1 MKVLIFGPNGMLGRT
16 LVRLL
21 SADDNISVITLSRN
35 DIDLSDCTLMSLKNA
50 VSSIAPDFV
59 VNCAGVIKQRQ
70 NIPIH
75 QMVQVNTLVPLWLE
89 DISMKLGCKFIHFTT
104 DCVYDGQTG
113 SYDEMSEHSARDA
126 YGMSK
131 SLGEP
136 SGSITIRS
144 SIIGEEATNKLSLL
158 EVVRGNAGKKML
170 GYTNH
175 IWNGMT
181 CLEAAKLI
189 KRIIHTPDLQYV
201 GVRHF
206 YSNSVSKYNLISI
219 INEVYSLEIEVI
231 PHLATNQIDRT
242 LTSIYKENRMVTSIK
257 EQVEEQML
265 FWKS

>member
-21 SADDNISVITLSRN
+21 SADDNISVVPVSRD
-35 DIDLSDCTLMSLKNA
+35 DIDLSNCTLLSLKEA
-50 VSSIAPDFV
+50 VSSVAPDFV

-70 NIPIH
+70 NIPTH
-75 QMVQVNTLVPLWLE
+75 QMVQVNTLIPLWLE
-89 DISMKLGCKFIHFTT
+89 DISMELGCKFIHFTT
-104 DCVYDGQTG
+104 DCVYDGRTG
-113 SYDEMSEHSARDA
+113 GYYEMSEHSARDA

-158 EVVRGNAGKKML
+158 DVVRSNAGKKML

-189 KRIIHTPDLQYV
+189 KRIIHTPDLQYA

-206 YSNSVSKYNLISI
+206 YSNSVSKYDLVSI
-219 INEVYSLEIEVI
+219 INEVYSLEIEI
-231 PHLATNQIDRT
+231 TPHLANDPIDRT
-242 LTSIYKENRMVTSIK
+242 LISIYEGNRMVTSIRD
-257 EQVEEQML
+257 QVEEQML

>member
-1 MKVLIFGPNGMLGRT
+1 MLGRT

-21 SADDNISVITLSRN
+21 SSDDNISVVPMSRG
-35 DIDLSDCTLMSLKNA
+35 DIDLSNCTLQSLTNA
-50 VSSIAPDFV
+50 VSRIAPDFV
-59 VNCAGVIKQRQ
+59 VNCAGAIKQRQ

-104 DCVYDGQTG
+104 DCVYDGRTG
-113 SYDEMSEHSARDA
+113 GYDEMSEHSAKDA

-136 SGSITIRS
+136 SSSITIRS

-158 EVVRGNAGKKML
+158 ETVRGNAGKKML

-189 KRIIHTPDLQYV
+189 KRIIHTPNLQYA

-219 INEVYSLEIEVI
+219 INEVYSLGIVVT
-231 PHLATNQIDRT
+231 PHLAIDQIDRT
-242 LTSIYKENRMVTSIK
+242 LTSTYEGNRMVKSIK